1 MISSPFFYGVQV
13 FIVIF
18 EFRNIDSLILAES
31 LIISLKTKDLN
42 NPEIILVGN
51 KTDLIRNQ
59 EEDVSKDSTTD
70 SQELSND
77 ERNAQEIADRLEVQL
92 IKTSVYDG
100 GTNVEAVF

>member
-13 FIVIF
+13 FVVVF
-18 EFRNIDSLILAES
+18 EFGNIDSLILAES

>member
-13 FIVIF
+13 FVVVF
-18 EFRNIDSLILAES
+18 EFGNIDSLILAES

-70 SQELSND
+70 S
-77 ERNAQEIADRLEVQL
+77 
-92 IKTSVYDG
+92 
-100 GTNVEAVF
+100 

>member
-70 SQELSND
+70 S
-77 ERNAQEIADRLEVQL
+77 
-92 IKTSVYDG
+92 
-100 GTNVEAVF
+100 